1 MRKAFTL
8 AEGASHGAMF
18 QNSCKN
24 GFTLAEVLITLGIIG
39 IVAAMTLP
47 ALVRNYQGAVLKT
60 QLDKAYSILSQALQ
74 KMQYDYAMIPNHANF
89 GSEQGKNETGGG
101 LFMNAF
107 RPYFLSFGNCGTRD
121 CIAATM
127 PNDEGVSV
135 AETDRYKNFNGTSN
149 IGTTLFDDGQMIM
162 ADTMIVF
169 IENHV
174 SNILLTVDVNGINKR
189 PNRWGHDLFTF
200 QIDEKTGKLL
210 PMGAPN
216 TSYGSGTYCS
226 ISSNGKYNGIGCTYR
241 ALTEKD
247 YFKNL
252 PK

>member
-1 MRKAFTL
+1 MKKF
-8 AEGASHGAMF
+8 
-18 QNSCKN
+18 

-47 ALVRNYQGAVLKT
+47 TLVRNYQGLVLKT
-60 QLDKAYSILSQALQ
+60 QLDKAYSILSQSLQ
-74 KMQYDYAMIPNHANF
+74 KMQYDYAMVPNNANF
-89 GSEQGKNETGGG
+89 GSEQGTNETGGG

-107 RPYFLSFGNCGTRD
+107 RPYFLSFGNCGTRS
-121 CIAATM
+121 CVAATIT
-127 PNDEGVSV
+127 NDEGVIIS
-135 AETDRYKNFNGTSN
+135 ETDRYKNFNGTSN
-149 IGTTLFDDGQMIM
+149 ITTHFFDDGQMIM
-162 ADTMIVF
+162 TDTMILFVD
-169 IENHV
+169 NHI
-174 SNILLTVDVNGINKR
+174 SAILLTIDVNGINKR

-216 TSYGSGTYCS
+216 TNYLPGTYCS
-226 ISSNGKYNGIGCTYR
+226 ISSNSNRNGIGCTYK
-241 ALTEKD
+241 ALTDKD